1 MSGKYSSVK
10 LRVEAKRKLEELQ
23 LKLRLRGIKAS
34 LHEILEKL
42 VEIGLENED
51 TLVEKL
57 SGKEEAE
64 DPMLEML
71 DKPMDWKLK
80 DTSVTIDKHLYG
92 E

>member
-1 MSGKYSSVK
+1 M
-10 LRVEAKRKLEELQ
+10 
-23 LKLRLRGIKAS
+23 
-34 LHEILEKL
+34 
-42 VEIGLENED
+42 ENED